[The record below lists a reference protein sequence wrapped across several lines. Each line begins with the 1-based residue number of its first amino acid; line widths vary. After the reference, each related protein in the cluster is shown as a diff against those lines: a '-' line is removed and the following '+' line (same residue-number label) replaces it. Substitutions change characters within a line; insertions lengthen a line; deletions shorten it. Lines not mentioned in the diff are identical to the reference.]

1 MFDIGWSELMVIGVV
16 SLIVVGPK
24 DLPGMFHSLG
34 RITAKARSMAR
45 EFSRAMEDAADT
57 AGIKDA
63 AKDFKDL
70 TSKKSLGLDKLEQ
83 VASNFE
89 KWEPKL
95 PSGLKAPAGPPSLQ
109 PDPDAPPPAMPSI
122 EDEAAEDAAEAALG
136 APKPARKA
144 APRKAAQAAAQ
155 RAADPVASNLIID
168 VTTSSFEADVIT
180 QSMTVPVVVDLWATW
195 CEPCKQ
201 LSPILEKL
209 VLEYDGRWILAKV
222 DVDAEQQ
229 IAAAFQVQSIPT
241 VYVVIGGQVAPMFQ
255 GAMPESQVRQ
265 VLEAVLAE
273 AEKAGITGRVGLA
286 DGTADESQNQNQTL
300 QPPSDPR
307 FDAAEAALEAGDWAK
322 AAEAYKEI
330 LSVTPGDAIAKI
342 GLLNVNLLQ
351 RTDGRDLA
359 TDVETMT
366 LETDSVLRA
375 ADSTFL
381 MGEFA
386 DAFALLIEHLKNV
399 TGTERDQTRERVLE
413 LFDIAGPTDPAVVKA
428 RIALTNA
435 LF

>member
-1 MFDIGWSELMVIGVV
+1 MNLQGAI
-16 SLIVVGPK
+16 
-24 DLPGMFHSLG
+24 DLG
-34 RITAKARSMAR
+34 AVAAAR
-45 EFSRAMEDAADT
+45 EAQA
-57 AGIKDA
+57 
-63 AKDFKDL
+63 
-70 TSKKSLGLDKLEQ
+70 
-83 VASNFE
+83 
-89 KWEPKL
+89 
-95 PSGLKAPAGPPSLQ
+95 
-109 PDPDAPPPAMPSI
+109 
-122 EDEAAEDAAEAALG
+122 
-136 APKPARKA
+136 
-144 APRKAAQAAAQ
+144 KAAQAAAQ

-168 VTTSSFEADVIT
+168 VTTTSFEADVIT

-209 VLEYDGRWILAKV
+209 VIEYDGRWVLAKV

-273 AEKAGITGRVGLA
+273 AEKAGIAGRIGTGQSEAQAAGEDSA
-286 DGTADESQNQNQTL
+286 AK

-307 FDAAEAALEAGDWAK
+307 FDTAEAALESGDWDS
-322 AAEAYKEI
+322 AAIAYKEI

-342 GLLNVNLLQ
+342 GLLNVNLLK
-351 RTDGRDLA
+351 RTDGRDFSADIENLNID
-359 TDVETMT
+359 TE
-366 LETDSVLRA
+366 SVLRA
-375 ADSTFL
+375 ADAIFL
-381 MGEFA
+381 TGEFA
-386 DAFALLIEHLKNV
+386 ESFALLIEHLKNV
-399 TGTERDQTRERVLE
+399 AGNERDQTRERVLE
-413 LFDIAGPTDPAVVKA
+413 LFEIAGPTDDSVVKA

>member
-1 MFDIGWSELMVIGVV
+1 MNLQGAI
-16 SLIVVGPK
+16 
-24 DLPGMFHSLG
+24 DLG
-34 RITAKARSMAR
+34 AVAAAR
-45 EFSRAMEDAADT
+45 EAQA
-57 AGIKDA
+57 
-63 AKDFKDL
+63 
-70 TSKKSLGLDKLEQ
+70 
-83 VASNFE
+83 
-89 KWEPKL
+89 
-95 PSGLKAPAGPPSLQ
+95 
-109 PDPDAPPPAMPSI
+109 
-122 EDEAAEDAAEAALG
+122 
-136 APKPARKA
+136 
-144 APRKAAQAAAQ
+144 KAAQAAAQ

-168 VTTSSFEADVIT
+168 VTTASFEADVIT
-180 QSMTVPVVVDLWATW
+180 QSMSVPVVVDLWATW

-209 VLEYDGRWILAKV
+209 ALEYDGRWILAKV

-273 AEKAGITGRVGLA
+273 AEKAGITGRVATDAQAEGEETQA
-286 DGTADESQNQNQTL
+286 V

-307 FDAAEAALEAGDWAK
+307 FDAAEAALELGDWSK
-322 AAEAYKEI
+322 AIDAYKEI

-359 TDVETMT
+359 QDIEKMT
-366 LETDSVLRA
+366 IETDAVLRA
-375 ADSTFL
+375 ADATFL
-381 MGEFA
+381 MGDFA

-399 TGTERDQTRERVLE
+399 TGAQRDQTRERVLE
-413 LFDIAGPTDPAVVKA
+413 LFEIAGPAEPAVVKA

>member
-1 MFDIGWSELMVIGVV
+1 MRQNRGVNQ
-16 SLIVVGPK
+16 SNMNLQGAI
-24 DLPGMFHSLG
+24 DLG
-34 RITAKARSMAR
+34 AVAAAR
-45 EFSRAMEDAADT
+45 EAQA
-57 AGIKDA
+57 
-63 AKDFKDL
+63 
-70 TSKKSLGLDKLEQ
+70 
-83 VASNFE
+83 
-89 KWEPKL
+89 
-95 PSGLKAPAGPPSLQ
+95 
-109 PDPDAPPPAMPSI
+109 
-122 EDEAAEDAAEAALG
+122 
-136 APKPARKA
+136 
-144 APRKAAQAAAQ
+144 KAAQAAAQ
-155 RAADPVASNLIID
+155 RAADPVASNVIID
-168 VTTSSFEADVIT
+168 VTTASFEADVIN

-209 VLEYDGRWILAKV
+209 ALEYDGRWILAKV

-273 AEKAGITGRVGLA
+273 AEKAGITGRVGTDSSEA
-286 DGTADESQNQNQTL
+286 TDVSQASEVK

-307 FDAAEAALEAGDWAK
+307 FDAAEAALESGDWAK
-322 AAEAYKEI
+322 AIDAYKEI
-330 LSVTPGDAIAKI
+330 LSATPGDAIAKI

-359 TDVETMT
+359 SDIENMT
-366 LETDSVLRA
+366 LETESVLQA
-375 ADSTFL
+375 ADSTFM

-399 TGTERDQTRERVLE
+399 TGAERDQTRERVLE
-413 LFDIAGPTDPAVVKA
+413 LFEIAGPTDPAVIKA

>member
-1 MFDIGWSELMVIGVV
+1 MNLQGAV
-16 SLIVVGPK
+16 
-24 DLPGMFHSLG
+24 DLGAVAAA
-34 RITAKARSMAR
+34 REAQAKA
-45 EFSRAMEDAADT
+45 
-57 AGIKDA
+57 
-63 AKDFKDL
+63 
-70 TSKKSLGLDKLEQ
+70 
-83 VASNFE
+83 V
-89 KWEPKL
+89 
-95 PSGLKAPAGPPSLQ
+95 
-109 PDPDAPPPAMPSI
+109 
-122 EDEAAEDAAEAALG
+122 
-136 APKPARKA
+136 
-144 APRKAAQAAAQ
+144 QAAAQ

-180 QSMTVPVVVDLWATW
+180 QSMSVPVVVDLWATW

-209 VLEYDGRWILAKV
+209 ALEYDGRWILAKV

-273 AEKAGITGRVGLA
+273 AEKAGITGRVGPNA
-286 DGTADESQNQNQTL
+286 DAAAEAGKASEVM

-307 FDAAEAALEAGDWAK
+307 FDAAEAALESGDWAK
-322 AAEAYKEI
+322 AAEAYREI
-330 LSVTPGDAIAKI
+330 LSVTPSDAIAKI

-359 TDVETMT
+359 ADIETMT
-366 LETDSVLRA
+366 FETDSVLRA

-399 TGTERDQTRERVLE
+399 IGTERDQTRERVLE
-413 LFDIAGPTDPAVVKA
+413 LFEIAGPADPAVVKA

>member
-1 MFDIGWSELMVIGVV
+1 MNLQGAI
-16 SLIVVGPK
+16 
-24 DLPGMFHSLG
+24 DLGAVAAA
-34 RITAKARSMAR
+34 REAQAKA
-45 EFSRAMEDAADT
+45 T
-57 AGIKDA
+57 
-63 AKDFKDL
+63 
-70 TSKKSLGLDKLEQ
+70 
-83 VASNFE
+83 
-89 KWEPKL
+89 
-95 PSGLKAPAGPPSLQ
+95 
-109 PDPDAPPPAMPSI
+109 
-122 EDEAAEDAAEAALG
+122 
-136 APKPARKA
+136 
-144 APRKAAQAAAQ
+144 QAAAQ

-209 VLEYDGRWILAKV
+209 ALEYDGRWVLAKV

-273 AEKAGITGRVGLA
+273 AENAGVTGRVGLA
-286 DGTADESQNQNQTL
+286 DGKAQESENQDQAV

-307 FDAAEAALEAGDWAK
+307 FDAAEAALEAGDWVK

-342 GLLNVNLLQ
+342 GLLNVSLLH
-351 RTDGRDLA
+351 RTDGRDLTA
-359 TDVETMT
+359 DIENLNLDTE
-366 LETDSVLRA
+366 SVLRA
-375 ADSTFL
+375 ADAIFL
-381 MGEFA
+381 TGEFSES
-386 DAFALLIEHLKNV
+386 FALLIEHLKNV
-399 TGTERDQTRERVLE
+399 TGAERDQTRERVIE
-413 LFDIAGPTDPAVVKA
+413 LFEIAGPADTAVVKA

>member
-1 MFDIGWSELMVIGVV
+1 MNLQGAI
-16 SLIVVGPK
+16 
-24 DLPGMFHSLG
+24 DLG
-34 RITAKARSMAR
+34 AVAAAR
-45 EFSRAMEDAADT
+45 EAQA
-57 AGIKDA
+57 
-63 AKDFKDL
+63 
-70 TSKKSLGLDKLEQ
+70 
-83 VASNFE
+83 
-89 KWEPKL
+89 
-95 PSGLKAPAGPPSLQ
+95 
-109 PDPDAPPPAMPSI
+109 
-122 EDEAAEDAAEAALG
+122 
-136 APKPARKA
+136 
-144 APRKAAQAAAQ
+144 KAAQAAAQ

-168 VTTSSFEADVIT
+168 VTTASFEADVIT
-180 QSMTVPVVVDLWATW
+180 QSMSVPVVVDLWATW

-209 VLEYDGRWILAKV
+209 ALEYDGRWILAKV

-229 IAAAFQVQSIPT
+229 IASAFQVQSIPT

-273 AEKAGITGRVGLA
+273 AEKAGITGRVATDAQAEGEETQA
-286 DGTADESQNQNQTL
+286 V

-307 FDAAEAALEAGDWAK
+307 FDAAEAALESGDWAK
-322 AAEAYKEI
+322 AIDAYKEI

-359 TDVETMT
+359 EDIEKMT
-366 LETDSVLRA
+366 LETDAVLRA
-375 ADSTFL
+375 ADATFL
-381 MGEFA
+381 MGDFA

-399 TGTERDQTRERVLE
+399 TGAQRDQTRERVLE
-413 LFDIAGPTDPAVVKA
+413 LFEIAGPTDPAVVKA

>member
-1 MFDIGWSELMVIGVV
+1 MNLQGAI
-16 SLIVVGPK
+16 
-24 DLPGMFHSLG
+24 DLG
-34 RITAKARSMAR
+34 AVAAAR
-45 EFSRAMEDAADT
+45 EAQA
-57 AGIKDA
+57 
-63 AKDFKDL
+63 
-70 TSKKSLGLDKLEQ
+70 
-83 VASNFE
+83 
-89 KWEPKL
+89 
-95 PSGLKAPAGPPSLQ
+95 
-109 PDPDAPPPAMPSI
+109 
-122 EDEAAEDAAEAALG
+122 
-136 APKPARKA
+136 
-144 APRKAAQAAAQ
+144 KAAQAAAQ

-209 VLEYDGRWILAKV
+209 ALEYDGRWILAKV

-241 VYVVIGGQVAPMFQ
+241 VYVVIGGQVDPMFQ

-273 AEKAGITGRVGLA
+273 AEKAGITGRVGTSDQA
-286 DGTADESQNQNQTL
+286 DGEETQAIQS
-300 QPPSDPR
+300 PSDPR
-307 FDAAEAALEAGDWAK
+307 FDAAEAALDSGDWLK

-359 TDVETMT
+359 ADVETMT

-413 LFDIAGPTDPAVVKA
+413 LFEIAGPADPAVVKA

>member
-1 MFDIGWSELMVIGVV
+1 MNLQGAI
-16 SLIVVGPK
+16 
-24 DLPGMFHSLG
+24 DLG
-34 RITAKARSMAR
+34 AVAAAR
-45 EFSRAMEDAADT
+45 EAQA
-57 AGIKDA
+57 
-63 AKDFKDL
+63 
-70 TSKKSLGLDKLEQ
+70 
-83 VASNFE
+83 
-89 KWEPKL
+89 
-95 PSGLKAPAGPPSLQ
+95 
-109 PDPDAPPPAMPSI
+109 
-122 EDEAAEDAAEAALG
+122 
-136 APKPARKA
+136 
-144 APRKAAQAAAQ
+144 KAAQAAAQ

-168 VTTSSFEADVIT
+168 VTTASFEADVIT

-209 VLEYDGRWILAKV
+209 ALEYDGRWILAKV

-273 AEKAGITGRVGLA
+273 AEKAGITGRVGMDA
-286 DGTADESQNQNQTL
+286 QVEGEEIQSK
-300 QPPSDPR
+300 QPLSDPR
-307 FDAAEAALEAGDWAK
+307 FDAAESALEAGDWAK
-322 AAEAYKEI
+322 ASEAYKEI

-359 TDVETMT
+359 ADIETMT
-366 LETDSVLRA
+366 TETDSVLRA
-375 ADSTFL
+375 ADATFL
-381 MGEFA
+381 VGDFA
-386 DAFALLIEHLKNV
+386 DAFALLIEHIMNV
-399 TGTERDQTRERVLE
+399 TGAERDKTRERVLE
-413 LFDIAGPTDPAVVKA
+413 LFEIAGPADPAVVKA

>member
-1 MFDIGWSELMVIGVV
+1 MRHNRGVNQ
-16 SLIVVGPK
+16 SNMNLQGAI
-24 DLPGMFHSLG
+24 DLG
-34 RITAKARSMAR
+34 AVAAAR
-45 EFSRAMEDAADT
+45 EAQA
-57 AGIKDA
+57 
-63 AKDFKDL
+63 
-70 TSKKSLGLDKLEQ
+70 
-83 VASNFE
+83 
-89 KWEPKL
+89 
-95 PSGLKAPAGPPSLQ
+95 
-109 PDPDAPPPAMPSI
+109 
-122 EDEAAEDAAEAALG
+122 
-136 APKPARKA
+136 
-144 APRKAAQAAAQ
+144 KAAQAAAQ
-155 RAADPVASNLIID
+155 RATDPVASNLIID

-180 QSMTVPVVVDLWATW
+180 KSMTVPVVVDLWATW

-209 VLEYDGRWILAKV
+209 ALEYEGRWILAKV

-273 AEKAGITGRVGLA
+273 AEKAGITGRVGLDA
-286 DGTADESQNQNQTL
+286 DAAVESSEANEVL

-307 FDAAEAALEAGDWAK
+307 FDAAEAALELGDWVK
-322 AAEAYKEI
+322 AAEAYREI
-330 LSVTPGDAIAKI
+330 LSVTPSDAIAKI

-381 MGEFA
+381 MGEFV

-399 TGTERDQTRERVLE
+399 TGAERDQTRERVLE
-413 LFDIAGPTDPAVVKA
+413 LFEIVGPADPAVVKA

>member
-1 MFDIGWSELMVIGVV
+1 MRHNRGVIQSNMNLQGAIDLGAVV
-16 SLIVVGPK
+16 
-24 DLPGMFHSLG
+24 
-34 RITAKARSMAR
+34 AAR
-45 EFSRAMEDAADT
+45 EAQA
-57 AGIKDA
+57 
-63 AKDFKDL
+63 
-70 TSKKSLGLDKLEQ
+70 
-83 VASNFE
+83 
-89 KWEPKL
+89 
-95 PSGLKAPAGPPSLQ
+95 
-109 PDPDAPPPAMPSI
+109 
-122 EDEAAEDAAEAALG
+122 
-136 APKPARKA
+136 
-144 APRKAAQAAAQ
+144 KAAQAAAQ

-209 VLEYDGRWILAKV
+209 ALEYGGRWILAKV

-265 VLEAVLAE
+265 VLEAVLVE
-273 AEKAGITGRVGLA
+273 AQKAGISGLVTSE
-286 DGTADESQNQNQTL
+286 DQSEGEEIESKQL
-300 QPPSDPR
+300 PSDPR
-307 FDAAEAALEAGDWAK
+307 FDAAEAALELGDWVK
-322 AAEAYKEI
+322 AAEAYREI
-330 LSVTPGDAIAKI
+330 LSVTPADAIAKI

-359 TDVETMT
+359 ADVETMT

-399 TGTERDQTRERVLE
+399 TGTNRDQTRERVLE
-413 LFDIAGPTDPAVVKA
+413 LFEIAGPADPAVVKA

>member
-1 MFDIGWSELMVIGVV
+1 MRHNRGVNQ
-16 SLIVVGPK
+16 SNMNLQGAI
-24 DLPGMFHSLG
+24 DLG
-34 RITAKARSMAR
+34 AVAAAR
-45 EFSRAMEDAADT
+45 EAQA
-57 AGIKDA
+57 
-63 AKDFKDL
+63 
-70 TSKKSLGLDKLEQ
+70 
-83 VASNFE
+83 
-89 KWEPKL
+89 
-95 PSGLKAPAGPPSLQ
+95 
-109 PDPDAPPPAMPSI
+109 
-122 EDEAAEDAAEAALG
+122 
-136 APKPARKA
+136 
-144 APRKAAQAAAQ
+144 KAAQAAAQ

-209 VLEYDGRWILAKV
+209 ALEYDGRWVLAKV

-273 AEKAGITGRVGLA
+273 AEKAGVTGRVGLA
-286 DGTADESQNQNQTL
+286 DGKAQESENQDQAV

-307 FDAAEAALEAGDWAK
+307 FDAAEAALEAGDWVK

-342 GLLNVNLLQ
+342 GLLNVNLLH
-351 RTDGRDLA
+351 RTDGRDLTA
-359 TDVETMT
+359 DIENLNLDTE
-366 LETDSVLRA
+366 SVLRA
-375 ADSTFL
+375 ADAIFL
-381 MGEFA
+381 TGEFSES
-386 DAFALLIEHLKNV
+386 FALLIEHLKNV
-399 TGTERDQTRERVLE
+399 TGAERDQTRERVLE
-413 LFDIAGPTDPAVVKA
+413 LFEIAGPADTAVVKA

>member
-1 MFDIGWSELMVIGVV
+1 MRHNRGVNQ
-16 SLIVVGPK
+16 SNMNLQGAI
-24 DLPGMFHSLG
+24 DLG
-34 RITAKARSMAR
+34 AVAAAR
-45 EFSRAMEDAADT
+45 EAQ
-57 AGIKDA
+57 
-63 AKDFKDL
+63 AK
-70 TSKKSLGLDKLEQ
+70 
-83 VASNFE
+83 V
-89 KWEPKL
+89 
-95 PSGLKAPAGPPSLQ
+95 
-109 PDPDAPPPAMPSI
+109 
-122 EDEAAEDAAEAALG
+122 
-136 APKPARKA
+136 
-144 APRKAAQAAAQ
+144 AQAAAQ

-168 VTTSSFEADVIT
+168 VTTPSFEADVIT

-265 VLEAVLAE
+265 VLEAVLLE
-273 AEKAGITGRVGLA
+273 AEKAGITGRVGVGEGESPDA
-286 DGTADESQNQNQTL
+286 SDEIAAK

-307 FDAAEAALEAGDWAK
+307 FDAAESALESGDWEQ
-322 AAEAYKEI
+322 AATAYKEI
-330 LSVTPGDAIAKI
+330 LSVTPSDAIAKI

-351 RTDGRDLA
+351 RTDGHDLA
-359 TDVETMT
+359 SDVENMT
-366 LETDSVLRA
+366 LETESVLRA
-375 ADSTFL
+375 ADATFL
-381 MGEFA
+381 MGEFS

-413 LFDIAGPTDPAVVKA
+413 LFEIAGPADAAVVKA

>member
-1 MFDIGWSELMVIGVV
+1 MNLQGAI
-16 SLIVVGPK
+16 
-24 DLPGMFHSLG
+24 DLG
-34 RITAKARSMAR
+34 AVAAAR
-45 EFSRAMEDAADT
+45 EAQA
-57 AGIKDA
+57 
-63 AKDFKDL
+63 
-70 TSKKSLGLDKLEQ
+70 
-83 VASNFE
+83 
-89 KWEPKL
+89 
-95 PSGLKAPAGPPSLQ
+95 
-109 PDPDAPPPAMPSI
+109 
-122 EDEAAEDAAEAALG
+122 
-136 APKPARKA
+136 
-144 APRKAAQAAAQ
+144 KAAQAAAQ

-168 VTTSSFEADVIT
+168 VTTASFEADVIT
-180 QSMTVPVVVDLWATW
+180 QSMSVPVVVDLWATW

-209 VLEYDGRWILAKV
+209 ALEYDGRWILAKV

-273 AEKAGITGRVGLA
+273 AEKAGITGRVATSDQA
-286 DGTADESQNQNQTL
+286 DGEDTQAI

-307 FDAAEAALEAGDWAK
+307 FDAAEAALESGDWAK
-322 AAEAYKEI
+322 AIDAYKEI

-359 TDVETMT
+359 EDIEKMT

-375 ADSTFL
+375 ADATFL
-381 MGEFA
+381 MGDFA

-399 TGTERDQTRERVLE
+399 TGAQRDQTRERVLE
-413 LFDIAGPTDPAVVKA
+413 LFEIAGPADPSVVKA
-428 RIALTNA
+428 RTALTNA

>member
-1 MFDIGWSELMVIGVV
+1 MRHNRGVTQ
-16 SLIVVGPK
+16 SNMNLQGAI
-24 DLPGMFHSLG
+24 DLG
-34 RITAKARSMAR
+34 AVAAAR
-45 EFSRAMEDAADT
+45 EAQA
-57 AGIKDA
+57 
-63 AKDFKDL
+63 
-70 TSKKSLGLDKLEQ
+70 
-83 VASNFE
+83 
-89 KWEPKL
+89 
-95 PSGLKAPAGPPSLQ
+95 
-109 PDPDAPPPAMPSI
+109 
-122 EDEAAEDAAEAALG
+122 
-136 APKPARKA
+136 
-144 APRKAAQAAAQ
+144 KAAQAAAQ

-168 VTTSSFEADVIT
+168 VTTTSFEADVIT

-209 VLEYDGRWILAKV
+209 AIEYDGRWVLAKV
-222 DVDAEQQ
+222 DVDADQQ

-273 AEKAGITGRVGLA
+273 AEKAGITGRVGISQGESPA
-286 DGTADESQNQNQTL
+286 ASDGEHAK
-300 QPPSDPR
+300 QPLSDPR
-307 FDAAEAALEAGDWAK
+307 FDAAEAALESGDWDN
-322 AAEAYKEI
+322 AAAAYKEI

-351 RTDGRDLA
+351 RTDGRDFSA
-359 TDVETMT
+359 DVENLT
-366 LETDSVLRA
+366 LETESVLRA
-375 ADSTFL
+375 ADAIFL
-381 MGEFA
+381 TGEFA

-413 LFDIAGPTDPAVVKA
+413 LFEIAGPTDGAVVKA

>member
-1 MFDIGWSELMVIGVV
+1 
-16 SLIVVGPK
+16 
-24 DLPGMFHSLG
+24 
-34 RITAKARSMAR
+34 
-45 EFSRAMEDAADT
+45 
-57 AGIKDA
+57 
-63 AKDFKDL
+63 
-70 TSKKSLGLDKLEQ
+70 
-83 VASNFE
+83 
-89 KWEPKL
+89 
-95 PSGLKAPAGPPSLQ
+95 
-109 PDPDAPPPAMPSI
+109 
-122 EDEAAEDAAEAALG
+122 
-136 APKPARKA
+136 
-144 APRKAAQAAAQ
+144 
-155 RAADPVASNLIID
+155 LIID

-209 VLEYDGRWILAKV
+209 ALEYDGRWILAKV

-273 AEKAGITGRVGLA
+273 AEKAGITGRVGPNA
-286 DGTADESQNQNQTL
+286 DAAAEAGKASEVM
-300 QPPSDPR
+300 QPPSVPR
-307 FDAAEAALEAGDWAK
+307 FDAAEAALESGDWAK
-322 AAEAYKEI
+322 AIDAYKEI
-330 LSVTPGDAIAKI
+330 LSVMPGDAIAKI

-359 TDVETMT
+359 ADVETMT

-399 TGTERDQTRERVLE
+399 TGAERDQTRERVLE
-413 LFDIAGPTDPAVVKA
+413 LFEIAGPADPAVVKA

>member
-1 MFDIGWSELMVIGVV
+1 MNLQGAI
-16 SLIVVGPK
+16 
-24 DLPGMFHSLG
+24 DLGAVAAA
-34 RITAKARSMAR
+34 REAQAKA
-45 EFSRAMEDAADT
+45 
-57 AGIKDA
+57 
-63 AKDFKDL
+63 
-70 TSKKSLGLDKLEQ
+70 
-83 VASNFE
+83 
-89 KWEPKL
+89 
-95 PSGLKAPAGPPSLQ
+95 
-109 PDPDAPPPAMPSI
+109 
-122 EDEAAEDAAEAALG
+122 AE
-136 APKPARKA
+136 
-144 APRKAAQAAAQ
+144 AAAQ

-168 VTTSSFEADVIT
+168 VTTASFEADVIT
-180 QSMTVPVVVDLWATW
+180 QSMSVPVVVDLWATW
-195 CEPCKQ
+195 CGPCKQ

-209 VLEYDGRWILAKV
+209 ALEYEGRWILAKV

-273 AEKAGITGRVGLA
+273 AEKAGITGRVTTDAQAEGEE
-286 DGTADESQNQNQTL
+286 TSPK

-307 FDAAEAALEAGDWAK
+307 FDAAESALESGDWAK
-322 AAEAYKEI
+322 ASDAYKEI

-359 TDVETMT
+359 ADIENVTLDTDA
-366 LETDSVLRA
+366 VLRA
-375 ADSTFL
+375 ADATFL

-386 DAFALLIEHLKNV
+386 DAFSLLIEHVKNV
-399 TGTERDQTRERVLE
+399 TDVQRDQTRERVLE
-413 LFDIAGPTDPAVVKA
+413 LFEIAGPTDPAVVKA

>member
-1 MFDIGWSELMVIGVV
+1 MNLQGAI
-16 SLIVVGPK
+16 
-24 DLPGMFHSLG
+24 DLG
-34 RITAKARSMAR
+34 AVAAAR
-45 EFSRAMEDAADT
+45 EAQA
-57 AGIKDA
+57 
-63 AKDFKDL
+63 
-70 TSKKSLGLDKLEQ
+70 
-83 VASNFE
+83 
-89 KWEPKL
+89 
-95 PSGLKAPAGPPSLQ
+95 
-109 PDPDAPPPAMPSI
+109 
-122 EDEAAEDAAEAALG
+122 
-136 APKPARKA
+136 
-144 APRKAAQAAAQ
+144 KAAQAAAQ

-168 VTTSSFEADVIT
+168 VTTASFEADVIT
-180 QSMTVPVVVDLWATW
+180 QSMSVPVVVDLWATW

-209 VLEYDGRWILAKV
+209 ALEYDGRWILAKV

-273 AEKAGITGRVGLA
+273 AEKAGITGRVA
-286 DGTADESQNQNQTL
+286 VNQSESQAESEEIQAK

-307 FDAAEAALEAGDWAK
+307 FDAAEAALELGDWAR
-322 AAEAYKEI
+322 ASDAYKEI

-359 TDVETMT
+359 ADIDQMT
-366 LETDSVLRA
+366 IETDSVLQA
-375 ADSTFL
+375 ADATFL

-399 TGTERDQTRERVLE
+399 AGTQRDQTRERVLE
-413 LFDIAGPTDPAVVKA
+413 LFEIAGPSEPAVVKA

>member
-1 MFDIGWSELMVIGVV
+1 MNLQGAI
-16 SLIVVGPK
+16 
-24 DLPGMFHSLG
+24 DLG
-34 RITAKARSMAR
+34 AVAAAR
-45 EFSRAMEDAADT
+45 EAQA
-57 AGIKDA
+57 
-63 AKDFKDL
+63 
-70 TSKKSLGLDKLEQ
+70 
-83 VASNFE
+83 
-89 KWEPKL
+89 
-95 PSGLKAPAGPPSLQ
+95 
-109 PDPDAPPPAMPSI
+109 
-122 EDEAAEDAAEAALG
+122 
-136 APKPARKA
+136 
-144 APRKAAQAAAQ
+144 KAAQAAAQ

-209 VLEYDGRWILAKV
+209 ALEYDGRWILAKV

-265 VLEAVLAE
+265 VLEAVLVE
-273 AEKAGITGRVGLA
+273 AEKAGITGRVTTEAQAEGEETQAVQL
-286 DGTADESQNQNQTL
+286 
-300 QPPSDPR
+300 PSDPR
-307 FDAAEAALEAGDWAK
+307 FDAAEAALESGDWAK

-359 TDVETMT
+359 ADVETMT

-381 MGEFA
+381 MAEFA

-399 TGTERDQTRERVLE
+399 TGAERDQTRERVLE
-413 LFDIAGPTDPAVVKA
+413 LFEIAGPADPAVVKA

>member
-1 MFDIGWSELMVIGVV
+1 MRHNRGVNQ
-16 SLIVVGPK
+16 SNMNLQGAI
-24 DLPGMFHSLG
+24 DLG
-34 RITAKARSMAR
+34 AVAAAR
-45 EFSRAMEDAADT
+45 EAQA
-57 AGIKDA
+57 
-63 AKDFKDL
+63 
-70 TSKKSLGLDKLEQ
+70 
-83 VASNFE
+83 
-89 KWEPKL
+89 
-95 PSGLKAPAGPPSLQ
+95 
-109 PDPDAPPPAMPSI
+109 
-122 EDEAAEDAAEAALG
+122 
-136 APKPARKA
+136 
-144 APRKAAQAAAQ
+144 KAAQAAAQ
-155 RAADPVASNLIID
+155 RAADPVASNLIVD

-209 VLEYDGRWILAKV
+209 ALEYDGRWILAKV

-255 GAMPESQVRQ
+255 GAMLESQVRQ

-273 AEKAGITGRVGLA
+273 AEKAGITGRVGPNA
-286 DGTADESQNQNQTL
+286 DAAAEAGKASEVM

-307 FDAAEAALEAGDWAK
+307 FDAAEAALESGDWAK
-322 AAEAYKEI
+322 AIDAYKEI
-330 LSVTPGDAIAKI
+330 LSVMPGDAIAKI

-359 TDVETMT
+359 ADVETMT

-399 TGTERDQTRERVLE
+399 TGAERDQTRERVLE
-413 LFDIAGPTDPAVVKA
+413 LFEIAGPADPAVVKA

>member
-1 MFDIGWSELMVIGVV
+1 MNLQGAI
-16 SLIVVGPK
+16 
-24 DLPGMFHSLG
+24 DLG
-34 RITAKARSMAR
+34 AVAAAR
-45 EFSRAMEDAADT
+45 EAQA
-57 AGIKDA
+57 
-63 AKDFKDL
+63 
-70 TSKKSLGLDKLEQ
+70 
-83 VASNFE
+83 
-89 KWEPKL
+89 
-95 PSGLKAPAGPPSLQ
+95 
-109 PDPDAPPPAMPSI
+109 
-122 EDEAAEDAAEAALG
+122 
-136 APKPARKA
+136 
-144 APRKAAQAAAQ
+144 KAAQAAAQ

-180 QSMTVPVVVDLWATW
+180 RSMTVPVVVDLWATW

-209 VLEYDGRWILAKV
+209 ALEYDGRWILAKV

-273 AEKAGITGRVGLA
+273 AEKAGITGRVGA
-286 DGTADESQNQNQTL
+286 DSSEVAEASEVK

-307 FDAAEAALEAGDWAK
+307 FDAAEAALEVGDWDK
-322 AAEAYKEI
+322 AIAAYKEI
-330 LSVTPGDAIAKI
+330 LSVSPGDAIAKI

-359 TDVETMT
+359 SDVDDMT
-366 LETDSVLRA
+366 LETESVLRA

-386 DAFALLIEHLKNV
+386 DSFALLIEHLKNV
-399 TGTERDQTRERVLE
+399 TGAERDQTRERVLE
-413 LFDIAGPTDPAVVKA
+413 LFEIAGPTDPAVVKA
-428 RIALTNA
+428 RVALTNA

>member
-1 MFDIGWSELMVIGVV
+1 MNLQGAV
-16 SLIVVGPK
+16 
-24 DLPGMFHSLG
+24 DLG
-34 RITAKARSMAR
+34 AVAAAR
-45 EFSRAMEDAADT
+45 EAQA
-57 AGIKDA
+57 
-63 AKDFKDL
+63 
-70 TSKKSLGLDKLEQ
+70 
-83 VASNFE
+83 
-89 KWEPKL
+89 
-95 PSGLKAPAGPPSLQ
+95 
-109 PDPDAPPPAMPSI
+109 
-122 EDEAAEDAAEAALG
+122 
-136 APKPARKA
+136 
-144 APRKAAQAAAQ
+144 KAAQAAAQ

-180 QSMTVPVVVDLWATW
+180 RSMTVPVVVDLWATW

-209 VLEYDGRWILAKV
+209 ALEYDGRWILAKV

-241 VYVVIGGQVAPMFQ
+241 VYVVMGGQVAPMFQ
-255 GAMPESQVRQ
+255 GAMPEPQVRQ
-265 VLEAVLAE
+265 VLEAVLIE
-273 AEKAGITGRVGLA
+273 AEKAGITGQVGA
-286 DGTADESQNQNQTL
+286 PQNSGPDSEINSQVK

-307 FDAAEAALEAGDWAK
+307 FDAAEAALESGDWAK
-322 AAEAYKEI
+322 AAAAYKEI

-342 GLLNVNLLQ
+342 GLLNVNLFQ

-359 TDVETMT
+359 SDVENLT

-375 ADSTFL
+375 ADATFL

-386 DAFALLIEHLKNV
+386 DSFALLIEHLKNV
-399 TGTERDQTRERVLE
+399 TGVQRDQTRERVLE
-413 LFDIAGPTDPAVVKA
+413 LFEIAGPTDPAVVKA